1 MLRFSLQRLASGLL
15 TALIVVTATF
25 FIIRLVP
32 GDPAS
37 AMAPPNA
44 TPAQIDRIRDYLGLG
59 EPLWNQ
65 YALYLGRLADLDFG
79 TSIRTNQPV
88 LADILARVPAS
99 VELAVAALLLEILIA
114 IPVGI
119 VAAVKRGST
128 VDYISRIT
136 SSVVVG
142 LPVFWVGL
150 MFLWIF
156 GFLLGLFPLGGR
168 LDLGTRLEPVTGFY
182 VIDALLRGR
191 PGVAL
196 EALHHLFLPA
206 VALALPSMAFW
217 ARLMRGSLLEVLGAD
232 YVRTAR
238 AKGLTQRQVVVR
250 HGVRNALNPM
260 VTVVGLEMVGLLTA
274 AILVE
279 IIFSWPGVG
288 NYIFNSLQV
297 RDYPVV
303 QGAVIL
309 VALLYVTM
317 NSLVDI
323 VQARLDPRILAS
335 LQKASP

>member
-15 TALIVVTATF
+15 TALVVVTATF
-25 FIIRLVP
+25 FVIRLVP
-32 GDPAS
+32 GDPAT

-44 TPAQIDRIRDYLGLG
+44 TPAQIERIRDYLGLA
-59 EPLWNQ
+59 EPLANQ
-65 YALYLGRLADLDFG
+65 YVLYLQRLIDLDFG
-79 TSIRTNQPV
+79 TSIRTGQPV
-88 LADILARVPAS
+88 LSDLLARVPAS
-99 VELAVAALLLEILIA
+99 VELAAVALLLQVVVA

-119 VAAVKRGST
+119 IAAVRRGSR
-128 VDYISRIT
+128 VDYVSRLA
-136 SSVVVG
+136 SSVIVG

-156 GFLLGLFPLGGR
+156 AYHLQLFPLGGR
-168 LDLGTRLEPVTGFY
+168 LDLQTRLEPVTGFY
-182 VIDALLRGR
+182 VIDAFLRGR
-191 PGVAL
+191 PGVAF
-196 EALHHLFLPA
+196 EAIHHLILPA
-206 VALALPSMAFW
+206 LALALPSIAFW

-232 YVRTAR
+232 HVRTAR

-260 VTVVGLEMVGLLTA
+260 VTVMGLELVGLLTA

-279 IIFSWPGVG
+279 IIFSWPGIG
-288 NYIFNSLQV
+288 NYIFSSLQV

-303 QGAVIL
+303 QGTVIL
-309 VALLYVTM
+309 IALLYVIM

-335 LQKASP
+335 LQRASP

>member
-15 TALIVVTATF
+15 TAFVVVTATF
-25 FIIRLVP
+25 FVIRLVP
-32 GDPAS
+32 GDPAT

-44 TPAQIDRIRDYLGLG
+44 TPAQIDRIRDYLGLT
-59 EPLWNQ
+59 EPLWSQ
-65 YALYLGRLADLDFG
+65 YVLYLQHIADLDFG
-79 TSIRTNQPV
+79 TSIRTGQPV
-88 LADILARVPAS
+88 LSDLLARVPAS
-99 VELAVAALLLEILIA
+99 IELASVALLLQVVVA

-119 VAAVKRGST
+119 VAAVRRGSK
-128 VDYISRIT
+128 VDYLSRLA
-136 SSVVVG
+136 SSIIVG

-156 GFLLGLFPLGGR
+156 AYHLGLFPLGGR
-168 LDLGTRLEPVTGFY
+168 LDLQTRLEPVTGFY
-182 VIDALLRGR
+182 IVDAFLRGR

-196 EALHHLFLPA
+196 EAIHHLILPA
-206 VALALPSMAFW
+206 LALALPSMAFW

-232 YVRTAR
+232 HVRTAR

-260 VTVVGLEMVGLLTA
+260 VTVIGLELVGLLTA

-279 IIFSWPGVG
+279 IIFSWPGIG
-288 NYIFNSLQV
+288 NYIFSSLQV

-303 QGAVIL
+303 QGTVIL
-309 VALLYVTM
+309 IALLYVIM

-335 LQKASP
+335 LQRASP

>member
-32 GDPAS
+32 GDPAT

-44 TPAQIDRIRDYLGLG
+44 TPAQIDRIREYLGLDQ
-59 EPLWNQ
+59 PLWNQ
-65 YALYLGRLADLDFG
+65 YALYLERIINLDFG
-79 TSIRTNQPV
+79 TSIRTNRPV
-88 LADILARVPAS
+88 LSDLLSRIPAS
-99 VELAVAALLLEILIA
+99 IELGAVALLLQIVVA
-114 IPVGI
+114 IPIGI
-119 VAAVKRGST
+119 VAAVRRGSRF
-128 VDYISRIT
+128 DYVSRLT

-156 GFLLGLFPLGGR
+156 AYHLGLFPLGGR
-168 LDLGTRLEPVTGFY
+168 LDLQTRLEPVTGFY
-182 VIDALLRGR
+182 TIDALLRGR

-196 EALHHLFLPA
+196 EALHHLVLPA
-206 VALALPSMAFW
+206 IALALPSMAFW

-232 YVRTAR
+232 HVRTAR

-260 VTVVGLEMVGLLTA
+260 VTVMGLELVGLLTA

-288 NYIFNSLQV
+288 NYIFASLQV

-303 QGAVIL
+303 QGSVIL
-309 VALLYVTM
+309 IALLYVGI
-317 NSLVDI
+317 NSIVDV

-335 LQKASP
+335 MQRATA

>member
-1 MLRFSLQRLASGLL
+1 MLRFSLQRLISGLL

-32 GDPAS
+32 GDPAT

-44 TPAQIDRIRDYLGLG
+44 TPAQIDRIREYLGLG
-59 EPLWNQ
+59 EPLWTQ
-65 YALYLGRLADLDFG
+65 YLLYLQRLADLDLG

-88 LADILARVPAS
+88 LADLLARIPAS
-99 VELAVAALLLEILIA
+99 IELAAAALVLEVLIA
-114 IPVGI
+114 IPIGI
-119 VAAVKRGST
+119 IAAVRRGT
-128 VDYISRIT
+128 MFDYVSRLT

-156 GFLLGLFPLGGR
+156 AYHLELFPLGGR
-168 LDLGTRLEPVTGFY
+168 LSLGARVESVTGFY
-182 VIDALLRGR
+182 VIDALIAGR
-191 PGVAL
+191 PQVAL
-196 EALHHLFLPA
+196 QAIHHLILPA
-206 VALALPSMAFW
+206 IALALPSMAFW

-232 YVRTAR
+232 HVRTAR
-238 AKGLTQRQVVVR
+238 AKGLTQRQVVMR

-260 VTVVGLEMVGLLTA
+260 VTVFGLEMVGLLTA

-288 NYIFNSLQV
+288 NYIFNALQA

-309 VALLYVTM
+309 IALLYVTI

-323 VQARLDPRILAS
+323 VQAKLDPRVLAS
-335 LQKASP
+335 LEGAAR